1 MPDDD
6 NLKED
11 LIEMKSCQR
20 FQLLFNKLKLEDFQC
35 AEMKAF
41 PSLAMNAMTV
51 LLPSSTTYFC
61 ESGFSTMMYSYIKN
75 KHGYRLQLE
84 DNLWI
89 VWSKTEPSLER
100 ILKMKQQQ
108 KSC

>member
-20 FQLLFNKLKLEDFQC
+20 LQLLFNKLKLEDFQC

-51 LLPSSTTYFC
+51 VLPFSTTYFC
-61 ESGFSTMMYSYIKN
+61 ESGFSTMMYIKIRITI
-75 KHGYRLQLE
+75 G
-84 DNLWI
+84 I
-89 VWSKTEPSLER
+89 VCNWKMIYGLYGAKLNR
-100 ILKMKQQQ
+100 HLKEY
-108 KSC
+108 

>member
-20 FQLLFNKLKLEDFQC
+20 LQLLFNKLKLEDFQY

-41 PSLAMNAMTV
+41 PSLAINAMTV
-51 LLPSSTTYFC
+51 ELTF
-61 ESGFSTMMYSYIKN
+61 
-75 KHGYRLQLE
+75 
-84 DNLWI
+84 
-89 VWSKTEPSLER
+89 
-100 ILKMKQQQ
+100 
-108 KSC
+108 

>member
-20 FQLLFNKLKLEDFQC
+20 LQLLFNKLKLEDFQC

-51 LLPSSTTYFC
+51 VLPFSTTYFC
-61 ESGFSTMMYSYIKN
+61 ESGFSTMMYIKN
-75 KHGYRLQLE
+75 NHRYRLQLE
-84 DNLWI
+84 DDLWI

-100 ILKMKQQQ
+100 ILKMRQQQ

>member
-11 LIEMKSCQR
+11 LIEMKSCQKL
-20 FQLLFNKLKLEDFQC
+20 QLLFNKLKLEDFQC

-51 LLPSSTTYFC
+51 VLPFSTTYFC
-61 ESGFSTMMYSYIKN
+61 ESGFSTMMYIKN
-75 KHGYRLQLE
+75 KHRNCLQLE
-84 DNLWI
+84 VDLRI

-100 ILKMKQQQ
+100 ILKIKQQ
-108 KSC
+108 

>member
-20 FQLLFNKLKLEDFQC
+20 LQLLFNKLNLEDFQC

-41 PSLAMNAMTV
+41 PIC
-51 LLPSSTTYFC
+51 YEC
-61 ESGFSTMMYSYIKN
+61 YDSGTSFFN
-75 KHGYRLQLE
+75 
-84 DNLWI
+84 NLF
-89 VWSKTEPSLER
+89 L
-100 ILKMKQQQ
+100 
-108 KSC
+108 